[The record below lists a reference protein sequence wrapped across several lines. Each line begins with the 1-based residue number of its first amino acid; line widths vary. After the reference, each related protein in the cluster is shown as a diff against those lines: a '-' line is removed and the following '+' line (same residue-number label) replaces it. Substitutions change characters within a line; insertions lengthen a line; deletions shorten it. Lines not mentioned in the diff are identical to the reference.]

1 MAPKNSA
8 NLRLSRF
15 IKLLEVT
22 KSPKVIRS
30 LILSAP
36 DNVIKEI
43 CNIALNCYKGEF
55 TLSQKQKK
63 ILNKFRSPIIKLTD
77 RDIPLKHKR
86 KIIIQEGGAIW
97 IPLLAG
103 ALLTTFGG
111 KILDMIQ
118 GK

>member
-1 MAPKNSA
+1 MAQRNFA
-8 NLRLSRF
+8 NLRLNRF
-15 IKLLEVT
+15 IKLLEVS

-55 TLSQKQKK
+55 TMTPKQKK
-63 ILNKFRSPIIKLTD
+63 ILKKFRRPIIKLTK
-77 RDIPLKHKR
+77 RDIPLTHKR
-86 KIIIQEGGAIW
+86 RIIVQEGGAIW

-103 ALLTTFGG
+103 ALLSTFGG
-111 KILDMIQ
+111 KLMDMIQ
-118 GK
+118 RK